1 MVGMMIVVMTVVIMV
16 MLVPIVEVVVMIMTV
31 MAMVMISGDGVHG
44 RVDDGI
50 YGDVH
55 YCVDG
60 HNGDDGDGCCSD
72 C

>member
-1 MVGMMIVVMTVVIMV
+1 
-16 MLVPIVEVVVMIMTV
+16 

-60 HNGDDGDGCCSD
+60 HNGDWW
-72 C
+72 